1 MDVKII
7 EKFEEEL
14 ISIKTMSAKPAITI
28 CNLKKVIPV
37 GVGIDP

>member
-14 ISIKTMSAKPAITI
+14 NRNKRVSSLQLQYAISKRA
-28 CNLKKVIPV
+28 
-37 GVGIDP
+37 